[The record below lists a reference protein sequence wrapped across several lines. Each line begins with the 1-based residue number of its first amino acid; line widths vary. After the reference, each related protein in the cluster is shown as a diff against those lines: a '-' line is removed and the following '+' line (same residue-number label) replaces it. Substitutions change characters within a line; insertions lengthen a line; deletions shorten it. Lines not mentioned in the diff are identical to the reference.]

1 MRSSVL
7 VEWDRREE
15 PRRRERGHA
24 RPCGAG
30 GQRRRRGAAL
40 AILLGALLG
49 AGLGSSLPAAPAAAA
64 ALGAG
69 HPSPADWRDVVLY
82 QIITDRYAN
91 GDPSNDNVE
100 GNFDPDDPW
109 GVHGGDFDGIRG
121 KLDYLTHLGV
131 TGIWISPVV
140 LNSSGAF
147 HGYAARDFF
156 SIAPHMGTLDELRQL
171 IDACHARGIYVVID
185 VVVNHMGD
193 FIDSGTP
200 GYPSYDAGGAY
211 ALRWRNAA
219 FKHAPPFD
227 NLAWFHA
234 HGHIGNFSDPEQ
246 ILGELSGLDDLR
258 TEDPVVRAKLI
269 EAGQWLIAETDC
281 DGFRVDTVKHAEM
294 GLWSA
299 WCPPVRA
306 FAVAEGKAGFLQFGE
321 AFDGSDAK
329 VGSYTGTVGGGA
341 YKFDSMLHYPM
352 FFTTTGVFAFD
363 QAPSAIPS
371 RFISGLP
378 SYDAT
383 TRERLVTFLDNH
395 DQPRFLSFGV
405 ADQDASRLESALGWQ
420 MSARG
425 VPCLYYGTEQE
436 FDGGN
441 DPYDREDMF
450 DGQWDYG
457 PSEGDNFDL
466 AHPMFRH
473 TRKLIAA
480 RARHAALRRGTTTD
494 LFADTGGPGLLV
506 YRRLLAGV
514 DTAIVCVNTANE
526 PKLRAVT
533 SPWPDFTP
541 LVDTLDPSQRDSV
554 NSSGSVVAR
563 VPARTT
569 RIYVSR
575 AAHATGTAAA
585 PLLVEAIAPGH
596 DQRTFDLHRP
606 LSIVFDRPVDPA
618 TLDAGFAISPPA
630 AGHWQ
635 VQGATARF
643 LPHGPWLGGTRYDW
657 SLAGGPGGVADLAG
671 RPLAAPFAAH
681 FVTSGIATGVS
692 VAAGHVV
699 DRVARQGLNQPEG
712 VVAAGRRAPFA
723 VLLSDAGRDRLF
735 SLTPGADLGHWL
747 GDRRWTRPEG
757 LAAHPSD
764 GRLAVLAPEGLFE
777 ADSLRWVTLRATSAV
792 APVGGGIAWGGPAFA
807 DRLYVGDLP
816 GNRILRFE
824 GATFS
829 TFATGIQG
837 AEALAFGRGG
847 AWSSDLYVAD
857 ANLTSIGA
865 ATTDGTGRIVVV
877 GPAGAVSPFVSN
889 PALLGAGALAFD
901 APDGAFGGDLF
912 VADVLQE
919 RVLRV
924 TAAGAVSV
932 FATGFGDLTGSSCLA
947 LGPDGALYVADRGTG
962 GGSGQVLRLARSAF
976 VTGLGEDPGALRGGV
991 TAIAFAPP
999 APNPSPGA
1007 VTFTFDLPS
1016 PSDDARLVVFDV
1028 AGRKVRALLAGPLGA
1043 GRHAVRWDGR
1053 DEAGRAVPAGLYFAH
1068 AAAGGATA
1076 TRRVAITP

>member
-1 MRSSVL
+1 MRSGTL
-7 VEWDRREE
+7 VESDRREGMT
-15 PRRRERGHA
+15 RRHAPGHA
-24 RPCGAG
+24 RRSGPG
-30 GQRRRRGAAL
+30 GQRRRSTSAL
-40 AILLGALLG
+40 VLLLLGGLF
-49 AGLGSSLPAAPAAAA
+49 AGLPAASPAAART
-64 ALGAG
+64 LGAG
-69 HPSPADWRDVVLY
+69 HPSPDDWRDVVLY

-109 GVHGGDFDGIRG
+109 GVHGGDFDGIRER
-121 KLDYLTHLGV
+121 LDYLTHLGV

-156 SIAPHMGTLDELRQL
+156 SIAPHMGTLAELTQL
-171 IDACHARGIYVVID
+171 VDACHERGIYVVID

-200 GYPSYDAGGAY
+200 GYPAYDPAGGY
-211 ALRWRNAA
+211 VLRWRNAA
-219 FKHAPPFD
+219 LKHAPPFD
-227 NLAWFHA
+227 NLAWFHPN
-234 HGHIGNFSDPEQ
+234 GHIGNFSDPEQ

-258 TEDPVVRAKLI
+258 TEDPVVRAKLV
-269 EAGQWLIAETDC
+269 EAGQWLIEQTDC

-299 WCPPVRA
+299 WCPAVRA
-306 FAVAEGKAGFLQFGE
+306 FAVAGGKAGFLQFGE

-329 VGSYTGTVGGGA
+329 VGSYTGAVGGGP

-352 FFTTTGVFAFD
+352 FFTTNGVFAFD
-363 QAPSAIPS
+363 QAPAAIAS
-371 RFISGLP
+371 RFGGLS

-405 ADQDASRLESALGWQ
+405 ADQDASRLHAALGWQ

-441 DPYDREDMF
+441 DPFDREDMF
-450 DGQWDYG
+450 DGQWDFG

-466 AHPMFRH
+466 AHPMFRY
-473 TRKLIAA
+473 TRKVIAA
-480 RARHAALRRGTTTD
+480 RARHAALRRGTTTE
-494 LFADTGGPGLLV
+494 LFADAGAPGLLIH
-506 YRRLLAGV
+506 RRLLAGV

-526 PKLRAVT
+526 PKLRSVNT
-533 SPWPDFTP
+533 PWPNLTP
-541 LVDTLDPSQRDSV
+541 LVDALDPAQRDSV
-554 NSSGSVVAR
+554 NTSGNFVAR
-563 VPARTT
+563 VPARST

-575 AAHATGTAAA
+575 AAHATTTAQAA
-585 PLLVEAIAPGH
+585 LLVEAFAPGH

-606 LSIVFDRPVDPA
+606 LSLVFDRDVDPA
-618 TLDAGFAISPPA
+618 TLEAGFSIAPPV

-643 LPHGPWLGGTRYDW
+643 LPHAPWLAGTRYDW

-671 RPLAAPFAAH
+671 RPLAATVDAH
-681 FVTSGIATGVS
+681 FSTSGIATGVS
-692 VAAGHVV
+692 VAAGQVV
-699 DRVARQGLNQPEG
+699 DRVARQGLTDPEG
-712 VVAAGRRAPFA
+712 VYPAGRRAPLA
-723 VLLSDAGRDRLF
+723 VLVSDAGRERLF

-764 GRLAVLAPEGLFE
+764 GRLAILAPEGLFE
-777 ADSLRWVTLRATSAV
+777 ADSLRWVTLRATSAIT
-792 APVGGGIAWGGPAFA
+792 PVGGGIAWGGAAFA
-807 DRLYVGDLP
+807 DRVYLGDLP

-837 AEALAFGRGG
+837 PEALAFGPGG
-847 AWSSDLYVAD
+847 AWTQNLYVAD

-865 ATTDGTGRIVVV
+865 STTDGAGRLVVV
-877 GPAGAVSPFVSN
+877 GTAGEVSPFVTD

-924 TAAGAVSV
+924 TAAGAISV
-932 FATGFGDLTGSSCLA
+932 FATGFGDLSGSSCLA
-947 LGPDGALYVADRGTG
+947 FGPDGALYVADRGAG
-962 GGSGQVLRLARSAF
+962 GGNGQVLRIARSAF
-976 VTGLGEDPGALRGGV
+976 VTGVGDDGRRAAASP
-991 TAIAFAPP
+991 AIALAPP
-999 APNPSPGA
+999 RPNPTRGA
-1007 VTFTFDLPS
+1007 VRFAFDLATAT
-1016 PSDDARLVVFDV
+1016 DEAHLVVFDV
-1028 AGRKVRALLAGPLGA
+1028 AGRRVRQVLAGPLGP
-1043 GRHAVRWDGR
+1043 GRHEARWDGR
-1053 DEAGRAVPAGLYFAH
+1053 DGDGRRVPAGLYFARLG
-1068 AAAGGATA
+1068 AGPRSV
-1076 TRRVAITP
+1076 TRRIAITP